1 MVELSNRQTEFEH
14 RIANREI
21 RQETSG
27 AQLFPSIGFKIE
39 RELDGEGGNSVENAW
54 GWQSRK
60 PAK

>member
-1 MVELSNRQTEFEH
+1 MDELSNRQTEFKR

-21 RQETSG
+21 REETSG
-27 AQLFPSIGFKIE
+27 AQLFPSIGFKI
-39 RELDGEGGNSVENAW
+39 DVSWTTEGGNSVENAW